1 MLLSGDE
8 KTIQD
13 LLQDQKF
20 AVLSTYD
27 SSQPYCNLVAFA
39 DIKEGKSIIFI
50 TDRNTRKYRN
60 LKKNEKVSLLID
72 NRTNR
77 NIDFDKAIAV
87 TLMGRAKEVAG
98 ENTVS
103 YREYYLNKHPNLN
116 DFFSKMGK
124 AIFEVIIDDYIIA
137 SFNKVIKLQP
147 R

>member
-8 KTIQD
+8 KIIQD

-27 SSQPYCNLVAFA
+27 SGQPYCNLVAFA
-39 DIKEGKSIIFI
+39 DIKKGRSIIFV

-77 NIDFDKAIAV
+77 NTDFDEAIAV
-87 TLMGRAKEVAG
+87 TLVGRAKEVLG

-103 YREYYLNKHPNLN
+103 YKEYYLNKHPNLN
-116 DFFSKMGK
+116 DFFSKTEK

-147 R
+147 

>member
-39 DIKEGKSIIFI
+39 DINKGKSIIFI

-77 NIDFDKAIAV
+77 NIDFDEAIAV
-87 TLMGRAKEVAG
+87 TLMGRAKEVQG
-98 ENTVS
+98 ENRGYCCQDEFSQPVS
-103 YREYYLNKHPNLN
+103 GTDYPLASDSLPETYRH
-116 DFFSKMGK
+116 
-124 AIFEVIIDDYIIA
+124 IFCRNRNRQSI
-137 SFNKVIKLQP
+137 L
-147 R
+147 

>member
-1 MLLSGDE
+1 MQLPGDE

-27 SSQPYCNLVAFA
+27 SGQPYCNLVAFA
-39 DIKEGKSIIFI
+39 DIKEGKSIIFVS
-50 TDRNTRKYRN
+50 DRNTRKYRN

-77 NIDFDKAIAV
+77 NIDFVEAIAV

-98 ENTVS
+98 EDTDS
-103 YREYYLNKHPNLN
+103 CKEYYLNKHPNLN
-116 DFFSKMGK
+116 DFFSKKGK

-137 SFNKVIKLQP
+137 SFNTVIKVQL
-147 R
+147 

>member
-39 DIKEGKSIIFI
+39 DINKGKSIIFI

-103 YREYYLNKHPNLN
+103 YRKGH
-116 DFFSKMGK
+116 F
-124 AIFEVIIDDYIIA
+124 
-137 SFNKVIKLQP
+137 
-147 R
+147 